1 MIRIFE
7 KQLQQIISE
16 LNSKDIHIEIN
27 GSINF
32 NFNLYKVI
40 ANYKKDTGK
49 IIFKDSVTNEV
60 FTLETETIYNMS
72 QNEDKNVLE
81 FCFDD
86 FVFVYL
92 KIM

>member
-7 KQLQQIISE
+7 KELEQVISK
-16 LNSKDIHIEIN
+16 LNSKDIHVEID
-27 GSINF
+27 GIIHF
-32 NFNLYKVI
+32 NFNLYKVT
-40 ANYKKDTGK
+40 ANYKRENGK
-49 IIFKDSVTNEV
+49 IIFKDSITNEV

-92 KIM
+92 KIL

>member
-40 ANYKKDTGK
+40 ANYKRENGK
-49 IIFKDSVTNEV
+49 IIFKDSITNEV
-60 FTLETETIYNMS
+60 FTLETETIYNIS
-72 QNEDKNVLE
+72 QSEDNSILE
-81 FCFDD
+81 FKFDN
-86 FVFVYL
+86 FIFVYL
-92 KIM
+92 KTL